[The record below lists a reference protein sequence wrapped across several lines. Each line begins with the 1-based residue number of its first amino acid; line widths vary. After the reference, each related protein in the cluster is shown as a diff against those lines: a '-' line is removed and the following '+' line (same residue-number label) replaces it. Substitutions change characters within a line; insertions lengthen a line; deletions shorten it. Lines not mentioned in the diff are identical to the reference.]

1 METHD
6 CTKKE
11 FICGAIIAGVIIA
24 CIVCMICGMLDLIFK
39 DCEVE
44 PGMLILMKGIF
55 STVGLSFVLCGLFG
69 GEMDECR

>member
-1 METHD
+1 MGTND

-11 FICGAIIAGVIIA
+11 FICGAIIAFVIIA

-39 DCEVE
+39 DCEVDS
-44 PGMLILMKGIF
+44 GILILMKAIF
-55 STVGLSFVLCGLFG
+55 SMVGLSFVLCGLFG